1 MKNIYRDLKIL
12 LSKDLFKI
20 YLLFFASL
28 LSTLL
33 EVVSIGSIPVFVM
46 IITDLDLIFSK
57 ISQIHYLKFILNF
70 EHSKVVIFASIALM
84 FIFLFKNLYLFLL
97 LFFQGKLIMRLRA
110 KTSNNIFSHYISW
123 PYEKFINR
131 NPAIVIRTIESDI
144 GNTFNYIQSLLMLVR
159 ESLILISL
167 FLLLIF
173 ANPFISSISILS
185 LGIPVLFFYYFY
197 RNKLKVKGKLLQIEL
212 GKKLKIINQSLGSF
226 KELKIMRRENFFLNN
241 FQEINLNSEKL
252 SFFSYII
259 TSTPRLFLEV
269 TALLSVVVVSAILYI
284 IENNTQSI
292 IPLISLLSV
301 TAIRLIPAL
310 SVITTS
316 LTTLR
321 FKRPSFELIV
331 DEIKE
336 LKKSLELQSK
346 QNLNKENYNKKF
358 EFNNQI
364 SLENISFSYF
374 DVSKVAVENI
384 NFKVKKGSKVG
395 IIGRSGSGKSTLVD
409 LILGLLKPQ
418 KGEIY
423 LDNYKIDEVSERWQ
437 SQVGYIQ
444 QDIYL
449 LDDTIK
455 NNISFGIEKDK
466 IDEKLIN
473 KVVTIAQLEKFIN
486 SLPNRLDT
494 IVGNRGIK
502 ISGGERQRIAIARA
516 LYNNPQVIIL
526 DEATSA
532 LDIYNENKILNEINE
547 NLSDKT
553 MIVISHR
560 NNTVKNCDTIF
571 VMENG
576 KIIDNG
582 SFPDVMDRNSFL
594 REIN

>member
-1 MKNIYRDLKIL
+1 MKNIYSDLKIL

-20 YLLFFASL
+20 YILFFGSL
-28 LSTLL
+28 LSTLF
-33 EVVSIGSIPVFVM
+33 EVVSIGSIPIFVM

-70 EHSKVVIFASIALM
+70 GHSKVVIFGAIALM
-84 FIFLFKNLYLFLL
+84 LMFLFKNLYLLLL
-97 LFFQGKLIMRLRA
+97 LFFQGKLLMRLKT
-110 KTSNNIFSHYISW
+110 KTSNNIFSHYISLS
-123 PYEKFINR
+123 YEKLINR
-131 NPAIVIRTIESDI
+131 NPAILIRTIESDI
-144 GNTFNYIQSLLMLVR
+144 GNSFIYIQSLLMLVR

-173 ANPFISSISILS
+173 SNLLISSISILS
-185 LGIPVLFFYYFY
+185 LGMPVLIFYYFY

-252 SFFSYII
+252 NFFSYII

-284 IENNTQSI
+284 IENNAQSI

-310 SVITTS
+310 NIITSS

-331 DEIKE
+331 DEIKK

-374 DVSKVAVENI
+374 DANKVAIENI

-395 IIGRSGSGKSTLVD
+395 IIGRSGAGKSTLVD
-409 LILGLLKPQ
+409 LILGLLKPR

-423 LDNYKIDEVSERWQ
+423 LDNYKIDEVSKSWQ
-437 SQVGYIQ
+437 SQIGYIQ

-455 NNISFGIEKDK
+455 NNISFGNEKDK

-473 KVVTIAQLEKFIN
+473 KVVKIAQLEKFIN

-526 DEATSA
+526 DEATSS
-532 LDIYNENKILNEINE
+532 LDIDNENKILNEINE

-560 NNTVKNCDTIF
+560 NNTVKNCDIIF

-582 SFPDVMDRNSFL
+582 SFSDVMSRNSFL

>member
-1 MKNIYRDLKIL
+1 MKNIYSDLKIL
-12 LSKDLFKI
+12 LSKDFFKI

-28 LSTLL
+28 LSTLF
-33 EVVSIGSIPVFVM
+33 EVISIGSIPIFVM
-46 IITDLDLIFSK
+46 IITDLDLILSK

-70 EHSKVVIFASIALM
+70 EHSKIVIFGAIALM
-84 FIFLFKNLYLFLL
+84 LIFLFKNLFLLLL
-97 LFFQGKLIMRLRA
+97 LFFQGKLLMRLRA
-110 KTSNNIFSHYISW
+110 KTSNNIFSHYISL
-123 PYEKFINR
+123 PYEKLINR
-131 NPAIVIRTIESDI
+131 NPAILIRTIESDI
-144 GNTFNYIQSLLMLVR
+144 GNSFTYIQSLLMLVR

-374 DVSKVAVENI
+374 DANKVAIENI

-395 IIGRSGSGKSTLVD
+395 IIGRSGAGKSTLVD
-409 LILGLLKPQ
+409 LMLGLLKPQ

-423 LDNYKIDEVSERWQ
+423 LDNYKIDEVSESWQ
-437 SQVGYIQ
+437 SQIGYIQ

-455 NNISFGIEKDK
+455 NNISFGVEKDK
-466 IDEKLIN
+466 INEKLIN
-473 KVVTIAQLEKFIN
+473 KVVKIAQLEKFIN

-502 ISGGERQRIAIARA
+502 ISGGEKQRIAIARA

-526 DEATSA
+526 DEATSS
-532 LDIYNENKILNEINE
+532 LDIDNENKILNEINE

-560 NNTVKNCDTIF
+560 NNTVKNCDIIF

-582 SFPDVMDRNSFL
+582 SFSDVMDRNSFL

>member
-1 MKNIYRDLKIL
+1 MKNIYSDLKIL

-46 IITDLDLIFSK
+46 MITDLDLIFSK

-70 EHSKVVIFASIALM
+70 EHSKVVIFGAIALM
-84 FIFLFKNLYLFLL
+84 FIFLFKKLYLFLL
-97 LFFQGKLIMRLRA
+97 LFFQGKLIMKLRA

-131 NPAIVIRTIESDI
+131 NPAILIRTIESDI
-144 GNTFNYIQSLLMLVR
+144 GNSFNYIQSLLMLVR

-212 GKKLKIINQSLGSF
+212 GKKLKTINQSLGSF

-241 FQEINLNSEKL
+241 FKEINLNSEKL

-269 TALLSVVVVSAILYI
+269 TALLSVVIVSAFLYI
-284 IENNTQSI
+284 IENNAQSI

-310 SVITTS
+310 SVITSS

-423 LDNYKIDEVSERWQ
+423 LDNHKIDEVSESWQ

-473 KVVTIAQLEKFIN
+473 KVIKIAQLEKFIN

-494 IVGNRGIK
+494 IIGNRGTK

-516 LYNNPQVIIL
+516 LYNNPQIIIL

-532 LDIYNENKILNEINE
+532 LDTDNENKILNEINE

-582 SFPDVMDRNSFL
+582 SFPDVMSRNSFL

>member
-1 MKNIYRDLKIL
+1 M
-12 LSKDLFKI
+12 
-20 YLLFFASL
+20 
-28 LSTLL
+28 
-33 EVVSIGSIPVFVM
+33 
-46 IITDLDLIFSK
+46 
-57 ISQIHYLKFILNF
+57 
-70 EHSKVVIFASIALM
+70 LM
-84 FIFLFKNLYLFLL
+84 FLFKNLYLLLL
-97 LFFQGKLIMRLRA
+97 LFFQGKLLMRLRA
-110 KTSNNIFSHYISW
+110 KTSNNIFSHYISLS
-123 PYEKFINR
+123 YEKLINR
-131 NPAIVIRTIESDI
+131 NPAILIRTIESDI

-173 ANPFISSISILS
+173 ANPIISSISILS

-197 RNKLKVKGKLLQIEL
+197 RNKLKVKGKLLQIEH
-212 GKKLKIINQSLGSF
+212 GKKLKTINQSLGSF

-241 FQEINLNSEKL
+241 FQEINLNAEKL

-269 TALLSVVVVSAILYI
+269 TALLSVVVVSAFLYI
-284 IENNTQSI
+284 IENNAQSI

-346 QNLNKENYNKKF
+346 QNLNNENYNKKF

-374 DVSKVAVENI
+374 DANKVAIENI

-395 IIGRSGSGKSTLVD
+395 IIGRSGAGKSTLVD
-409 LILGLLKPQ
+409 LMLGLLKPQ

-423 LDNYKIDEVSERWQ
+423 LDNYKIDEVSESWQ
-437 SQVGYIQ
+437 SQIGYIQ

-455 NNISFGIEKDK
+455 NNISFGVEKDK
-466 IDEKLIN
+466 INEKLIN
-473 KVVTIAQLEKFIN
+473 KVVKIAQLEKFIN

-494 IVGNRGIK
+494 IVGNRGTK
-502 ISGGERQRIAIARA
+502 ISGGEKQRIAIARA

-532 LDIYNENKILNEINE
+532 LDTDNENKILNEINE

>member
-1 MKNIYRDLKIL
+1 MKNIYSDLKIL

-46 IITDLDLIFSK
+46 MITDLDLILSK

-70 EHSKVVIFASIALM
+70 GHSKIVIFGAIALM
-84 FIFLFKNLYLFLL
+84 LIFLFKNLFLLLL
-97 LFFQGKLIMRLRA
+97 LFFQGKLLMRLRA
-110 KTSNNIFSHYISW
+110 KTSNNIFRHYISLS
-123 PYEKFINR
+123 YEKFINK
-131 NPAIVIRTIESDI
+131 NPAILIRTIESDI
-144 GNTFNYIQSLLMLVR
+144 GNSFTYIQSLLMFVR

-173 ANPFISSISILS
+173 SNLLISSISILS
-185 LGIPVLFFYYFY
+185 LGVPVLIFYYLY
-197 RNKLKVKGKLLQIEL
+197 RNKLKVKGKLLQIEI

-226 KELKIMRRENFFLNN
+226 KELKIMRSENFFLNN
-241 FQEINLNSEKL
+241 FQEINLNTEKL
-252 SFFSYII
+252 SFFNYMII
-259 TSTPRLFLEV
+259 STPRLFLEV
-269 TALLSVVVVSAILYI
+269 TALLSVAVVSAFLYI
-284 IENNTQSI
+284 IDNNPQSI

-310 SVITTS
+310 NVITSS

-358 EFNNQI
+358 KFNNQI

-374 DVSKVAVENI
+374 DANKVAIENI

-395 IIGRSGSGKSTLVD
+395 IIGRSGAGKSTLVD
-409 LILGLLKPQ
+409 LMLGLLKPQ

-423 LDNYKIDEVSERWQ
+423 LDNHKIDEVSESWQ
-437 SQVGYIQ
+437 SQIGYIQ

-455 NNISFGIEKDK
+455 NNISFGVEKDK

-473 KVVTIAQLEKFIN
+473 KVVKIAQLEKFIN

-502 ISGGERQRIAIARA
+502 ISGGEKQRVAIARA
-516 LYNNPQVIIL
+516 LYNNPQIIIL

-532 LDIYNENKILNEINE
+532 LDIDNENKILNEINE

-560 NNTVKNCDTIF
+560 NNTVKNCDIIF

-582 SFPDVMDRNSFL
+582 SFSDVMSRNSFL